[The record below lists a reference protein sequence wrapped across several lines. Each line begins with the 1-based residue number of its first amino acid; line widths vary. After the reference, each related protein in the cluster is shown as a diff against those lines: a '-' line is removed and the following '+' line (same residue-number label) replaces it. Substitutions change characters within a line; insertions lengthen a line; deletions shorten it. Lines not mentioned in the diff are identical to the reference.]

1 MELVNQPR
9 GEHHLTIQIAVAIVL
24 AVLLALL
31 LPALVETGIDADA
44 MIVPLSMGGEIFLS
58 VLKMLVVP
66 LVVASV
72 MSGILG
78 MGDVRQLGR
87 PGAATVLFY
96 ITTTVL
102 AVLVGVL
109 LVNLIAPGVGA
120 VDAET
125 LEEVQRQQADRKQQL
140 DEHLGEDAGITR
152 ILKNLVL
159 MLFTDNLFRSAA
171 EMDLLPL
178 IVFSIVFAG
187 LLTTMGKRV
196 QLLIDF
202 TRQMNDVLLSFVLVV
217 MRFAPLGIFC
227 LVAARF
233 GEANVQ
239 GEFLEE
245 LRKTGGYTLTVLAGL
260 ALHAFVT
267 LPAIVYVFTRRNP
280 YRFMLQMSRPLLTAF
295 STASS
300 SATLPVTMETAIDEA
315 GISRRSVDFVLPLGA
330 TINMDGTALFE
341 AVAALFVAQAL
352 GMELT
357 MGQQL
362 VVVVTATLAAI
373 GAAGIPE
380 AGLVTLLIVFT
391 AIGLPT
397 EAISLI
403 LSVDWL
409 IDRFRTAVNVFGDAC
424 GAAVLERTFPAEEAS
439 NELNHQA

>member
-1 MELVNQPR
+1 MNR
-9 GEHHLTIQIAVAIVL
+9 SRAADRLTIQIAVAIVL
-24 AVLLALL
+24 AVVLAMS
-31 LPALVETGIDADA
+31 LPVATPLGIDADA
-44 MIVPLSMGGEIFLS
+44 LIIPLSMGGEIFLS

-87 PGAATVLFY
+87 PGMATVLFY
-96 ITTTVL
+96 VTTTVL
-102 AVLVGVL
+102 AVLLGLL

-125 LEEVQRQQADRKQQL
+125 LEEVQRQQAARKQEL
-140 DEHLGEDAGITR
+140 DDHLGSDAGITR

-187 LLTTMGKRV
+187 LLTTMGRRV

-202 TRQMNDVLLSFVLVV
+202 TRQMNDALLNFVLVV
-217 MRFAPLGIFC
+217 MRFAPLGVFC

-233 GEANVQ
+233 GQANVD

-245 LRKTGGYTLTVLAGL
+245 LRKTGNYSLTVLIGL
-260 ALHAFVT
+260 GLHAFLT
-267 LPAIVYVFTRRNP
+267 LPAIVYVYTRRNP

-295 STASS
+295 STGSS

-315 GISRRSVDFVLPLGA
+315 RISRRSANFVLPLGA

-341 AVAALFVAQAL
+341 AVAALFVAQAI

-362 VVVVTATLAAI
+362 VVAVTATLAAI
-373 GAAGIPE
+373 GAAGIPQ

-391 AIGLPT
+391 AVGLPT

-424 GAAVLERTFPAEEAS
+424 GAAVLERTFPPEENVS
-439 NELNHQA
+439 EESGIR